1 MGKLLLQDSKEDS
14 SVHKDGILKANKLFE
29 VGMRLEAGDRLS
41 PWVVRPARIED
52 VLPLEGVYCMCVYLL
67 CIQATYIYMVLLH
80 MYGISNTMWRVFL
93 QTLRVTSFM
102 VKKLAVILTSMS
114 KYFIVFSPM

>member
-67 CIQATYIYMVLLH
+67 CIQAMYIHIYGTATYVWDFQYNVE
-80 MYGISNTMWRVFL
+80 GIFTNFKGNIVHGEETCSNTNFHE
-93 QTLRVTSFM
+93 
-102 VKKLAVILTSMS
+102 
-114 KYFIVFSPM
+114 